1 MHLHRAPIST
11 TKVPTTMTD
20 SLNSSA
26 QALCLLT
33 SMFGNETALVEVDP
47 AALLRS
53 QQRPHPGPDLSVLP
67 RCGVVRNCLYNAR
80 FPETTP
86 SRTFALTDQG
96 CVSLSAPVCYRL
108 LRCTWDLRKKEPS
121 RLLRNN
127 LVSIT

>member
-1 MHLHRAPIST
+1 
-11 TKVPTTMTD
+11 
-20 SLNSSA
+20 
-26 QALCLLT
+26 
-33 SMFGNETALVEVDP
+33 MFGNETALVEVDP